1 MRVGGEVG
9 ELLGAVIGGAGG
21 QIRFLIPGKD
31 VAGAIHQR
39 DFAHAV
45 GKDHEPSL
53 YIAEDLA
60 SLIPLGARQA
70 TQNFSSS
77 HPAVHILIRNID
89 RSLSQEQITDLFRKH
104 GKVTSCTLVMD
115 PKTGQSKGFGFA
127 EMPNMD
133 ESSKAISQ
141 LNGLKVGSSALRVK
155 RAANSTITKHRG
167 RP

>member
-1 MRVGGEVG
+1 M
-9 ELLGAVIGGAGG
+9 
-21 QIRFLIPGKD
+21 Q
-31 VAGAIHQR
+31 
-39 DFAHAV
+39 
-45 GKDHEPSL
+45 
-53 YIAEDLA
+53 
-60 SLIPLGARQA
+60 
-70 TQNFSSS
+70 
-77 HPAVHILIRNID
+77 ILIRNIA

-133 ESSKAISQ
+133 ESTKAISQ

>member
-1 MRVGGEVG
+1 
-9 ELLGAVIGGAGG
+9 
-21 QIRFLIPGKD
+21 
-31 VAGAIHQR
+31 
-39 DFAHAV
+39 
-45 GKDHEPSL
+45 
-53 YIAEDLA
+53 
-60 SLIPLGARQA
+60 LIPLGARQA
-70 TQNFSSS
+70 AQNFPSFRS
-77 HPAVHILIRNID
+77 AVQILIRNID

-133 ESSKAISQ
+133 ESNKAISQ